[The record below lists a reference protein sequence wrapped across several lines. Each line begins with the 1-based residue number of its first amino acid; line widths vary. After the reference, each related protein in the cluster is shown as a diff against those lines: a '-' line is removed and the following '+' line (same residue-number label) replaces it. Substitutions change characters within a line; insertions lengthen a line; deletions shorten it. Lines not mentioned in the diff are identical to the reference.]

1 MGKIEAEVVDKGGR
15 RQGIDRRQ
23 VDIDAAAEEDKRS
36 KGERRNGNDR
46 RDNYSYKNDKSE
58 RRESFRIK

>member
-1 MGKIEAEVVDKGGR
+1 MGKIEKEVADKGGR

-23 VDIDAAAEEDKRS
+23 VDIDEAVESDTRS
-36 KGERRNGNDR
+36 KQERRSGNDR
-46 RDNYSYKNDKSE
+46 RDGYDYKEDQSE